1 MAALEL
7 AGELQRL
14 GHQTRLVAMG
24 SAPGGGRDPELPPL
38 GRSWREGPPELVS
51 LAWRFRRLLSKE
63 PVDVVLAHGSWPAAV
78 VALGAP
84 RAGPLLV
91 WQRIGMFPA
100 KAWDPVRR
108 RWWGFVARRHHA
120 SVALTREQEAE
131 HRRLGFT
138 GPVWTVANFRNPDRF
153 RNVNRD
159 EASAHMRAEIGV
171 AEGTSVI
178 GAVAALSPEKRL
190 DRALDVLALVT
201 DRGCGAHLVVAG
213 GGALQSELEARAEG
227 LGVSGAVT
235 FLGHRDDVEWI
246 LAGVDLAL
254 LTSDTE
260 CMPGVSIEALMA
272 GCPMVTVPVVGVDR
286 VVEHGVTGLVLDGFE
301 PAEMADAVT
310 RLLDDDETRAAM
322 SRESR
327 SRTDRFSARAAA
339 AVYAERLSAA
349 LAAR

>member
-7 AGELQRL
+7 AAEFDRL

-24 SAPGGGRDPELPPL
+24 SAPGGGCDPELPPL
-38 GRSWREGPPELVS
+38 GRSWREGPTELVC
-51 LAWRFRRLLSKE
+51 LAWRFRHLLSQE
-63 PVDVVLAHGSWPAAV
+63 PVDIVLAHGSWPAAV
-78 VALGAP
+78 VALGTP
-84 RAGPLLV
+84 RPSPLLV

-120 SVALTREQEAE
+120 SVALTGEQEAE
-131 HRRLGFT
+131 HRCLGFT
-138 GPVWTVANFRNPDRF
+138 GSVWTVANFRNPDRF
-153 RNVNRD
+153 RNLDRN
-159 EASAHMRAEIGV
+159 EASARLRAEIGV
-171 AEGTSVI
+171 PEGTHLI
-178 GAVAALSPEKRL
+178 GVVAALSPEKRL

-201 DRGCGAHLVVAG
+201 DQGCSAHLVVAG
-213 GGALQSELEARAEG
+213 EGALRSELEAHADG
-227 LGVSGAVT
+227 LGVSGSVT

-246 LAGVDLAL
+246 LAGVDLSL

-286 VVEHGVTGLVLDGFE
+286 VVEHGVTGLVLDAFE
-301 PAEMADAVT
+301 PGEMADAVAQ
-310 RLLDDDETRAAM
+310 LLAHDDTRAAM
-322 SRESR
+322 SQEAR
-327 SRTDRFSARAAA
+327 SRTDRFSASTAA